1 MEQKIFNSDKS
12 RIKVNLEFEPH
23 TWLNRASRRNIQGLL
38 VECINFFGDFAYA
51 HSYYMYD
58 IAPTCAI

>member
-1 MEQKIFNSDKS
+1 MERKIFNSTDS

-23 TWLNRASRRNIQGLL
+23 TWLNRAARRNIQGLL
-38 VECINFFGDFAYA
+38 VECIDFAYA

>member
-1 MEQKIFNSDKS
+1 MEQKIFHSDDS
-12 RIKVNLEFEPH
+12 RIKINLEFEPH
-23 TWLNRASRRNIQGLL
+23 TWLNRAARRNIQGFF
-38 VECINFFGDFAYA
+38 VECINFFGDFAYV